1 MSQEP
6 QAHEPGHHDH
16 GAVEGHKPKPD
27 EHAIRERAYAIWV
40 SEGMPEGREVDH
52 WLRARHDLG
61 LDLDMNVG
69 SD

>member
-6 QAHEPGHHDH
+6 NAHEPSHHDH
-16 GAVEGHKPKPD
+16 GAGEAHKPEPD
-27 EHAIRERAYAIWV
+27 EHAIRGRAHEIWV
-40 SEGMPEGREVDH
+40 SEGMPEGREVEH
-52 WLRARHDLG
+52 WLRARRDLG